1 MKERAVSIGPAY
13 WKASHK
19 AYYCNIRYESGRRE
33 QCRLDTDEKEA
44 DKERAKLVND
54 MDNERSPSRDMPV
67 RHLLDAFLSWDEANS
82 SLKTYKWHR
91 GFLRTFS
98 VMIPAK
104 LRVSDLQ
111 LHHVEK
117 WLTKHY
123 PKKGNPNTRHAAVA
137 CLKRVFNWAVRDMEY
152 FDRNPLAK
160 LIRPP
165 KQHRGTCLAHDQ
177 WAVVLKEIGE
187 DDPFHEFLH
196 VLLETG
202 TRPQQARVL
211 EARHVN
217 WDAKVVHFEAGEVA
231 GKKGAQDFPLSDG
244 AVALLRRL
252 ALKRPTGSLLRNS
265 EGNPWTP
272 SAINSRFQRLKE
284 KIPFRAFCYAARHTY
299 AMDLIDAGASA
310 GVVSTALGHRDK
322 TVVLKVYGNHFDQR
336 DKRLRECVEAAAQQR
351 NDAQHDAQQRNDAQ
365 QKHA

>member
-1 MKERAVSIGPAY
+1 MLNERAVSIGPAY
-13 WKASHK
+13 WKAGHK

-33 QCRLDTDEKEA
+33 QRRLNTDEKEA
-44 DKERAKLVND
+44 DQKRGKLLTD
-54 MDNERSPSRDMPV
+54 MENERPPSRDMPV
-67 RHLLDAFLSWDEANS
+67 RQLLDAFLSWDEANS

-98 VMIPAK
+98 ESISAK

-111 LHHVEK
+111 LHHAEK
-117 WLTKHY
+117 WLTEHY
-123 PKKGNPNTRHAAVA
+123 PKKSNPNTRHAAVA

-160 LIRPP
+160 LARPA
-165 KQHRGTCLAHDQ
+165 KRHRGTCLSHEQ
-177 WAVVLKEIGE
+177 WDTVLAEVGE
-187 DDPFHEFLH
+187 DDPFHEFLR

-202 TRPQQARVL
+202 TRPQQARLL

-217 WDAKVVHFEAGEVA
+217 FNAKVVHFEDGDVP
-231 GKKGAQDFPLSDG
+231 GKRGAQDFPLSET
-244 AVALLRRL
+244 AAALLRKL
-252 ALKRPTGSLLRNS
+252 ALKQPNGPLLRNRK
-265 EGNPWTP
+265 GNPWTP
-272 SAINSRFQRLKE
+272 AAIHSRCERLRK
-284 KIPFRAFCYAARHTY
+284 KLPFRAFCYAARHTY

-310 GVVSTALGHRDK
+310 GVVSTALGHKDK

-351 NDAQHDAQQRNDAQ
+351 NEARRHG
-365 QKHA
+365 